1 MMQHEVLQKVGQTGL
16 TLPRVSMTWK
26 CQRNWGKSPKRRK
39 LHQVRW
45 GSWRDEGL
53 SQPRVWWEGWAHS
66 ISGCSAWVRTDVW
79 DSSTEEHE
87 WVPNAG
93 IKARFAEGSHHEEM
107 TDNML
112 SCTYWSWSE
121 RSQEWCSTSMHRGSG
136 RVLIWW
142 SWLHTSL
149 GLSPEQAF
157 QLCSPQ
163 TRVTSGRNIW
173 HYGAWSQSC
182 RFASHHLMRNIFK
195 KKIRRGRHFHLV
207 CFKNI

>member
-1 MMQHEVLQKVGQTGL
+1 MRFCKKLGRLVSLFPVSQWPESARETGG
-16 TLPRVSMTWK
+16 SH
-26 CQRNWGKSPKRRK
+26 QRDGSCT
-39 LHQVRW
+39 RW
-45 GSWRDEGL
+45 GE
-53 SQPRVWWEGWAHS
+53 V
-66 ISGCSAWVRTDVW
+66 
-79 DSSTEEHE
+79 
-87 WVPNAG
+87 
-93 IKARFAEGSHHEEM
+93 HEE
-107 TDNML
+107 TKGCPSPGCGGRGEL
-112 SCTYWSWSE
+112 TVSAAALPESE
-121 RSQEWCSTSMHRGSG
+121 LMSGTRQLKNTNGSQTQGSKPGLQREVTMKRWQTTCFHVHTGHGLKRSQEWCSTSMHRGSG